1 MRTSLVILAVYL
13 SVALLVDPRGEFPLN
28 DDWCYTRSAFRL
40 GTGAGMHLDEWAAP
54 SLVGQALYGA
64 LLVSI
69 GGTSFTMLRVSTL
82 ALSCAI
88 AAMLWFL
95 LTRLG
100 VRRELAWVATL
111 AWIFNPVQFC
121 LSFTFMTEVPF
132 LFFVVL
138 GSLLYSRHIVSRSRM
153 ALCAAAAS
161 FGYAF
166 LIRQTAALFIGP
178 ALCASLLGV
187 HGENV
192 KRRLLHTS
200 IIAGIT
206 GAIAGS
212 YYLWLGQRGGL
223 TPATQRKFDL
233 LEHLTPEQIL
243 GNSLGILFYLSFML
257 LPVLTGCLPDLRR
270 FGAQFGRRAR
280 IAWLAPWAL
289 AAVFGVA
296 WFYLKYS
303 APEYLPS
310 RAFHSRMPLLLNI
323 LYDSGLG
330 PVTLDP
336 TYYGVPATP
345 VYPNAWRLVTL
356 LTAASIVPLGAVICV
371 ALGRLR
377 RMRTEEP
384 ARMQFLVFGLLSVF
398 AVAAFEIIFSHL
410 QEGGLFDRHLLTAAV
425 PATFLFA
432 GLGGRIATPPGWRD
446 PVKRQIPRI
455 AAVLSLTAM
464 AWFSVAATHDYLAWN
479 RIRWELGSSLLAD
492 GVDPLAAS
500 CGFEFNA
507 WHNYDT
513 FRARGNVGKVYYW
526 WYDSRDYLIAMSP
539 VENYGVLL
547 KKSFHSWLH
556 KRDVPLYLL
565 RIRNRGRPTR

>member
-13 SVALLVDPRGEFPLN
+13 GVALLVDPRGEFPLN

-54 SLVGQALYGA
+54 SLVGQAMYGA
-64 LLVSI
+64 LLVRLA
-69 GGTSFTMLRVSTL
+69 GTSFTTLRISTL
-82 ALSCAI
+82 ALSCAT

-100 VRRELAWVATL
+100 VRRELAWIATL

-138 GSLLYSRHIVSRSRM
+138 GSLLYSRHIVSRSRT
-153 ALCAAAAS
+153 ALCAAAVS

-178 ALCASLLGV
+178 AFCASLLGLRA
-187 HGENV
+187 ESTN
-192 KRRLLHTS
+192 RRLQHAS
-200 IIAGIT
+200 IVAGIT

-212 YYLWLGQRGGL
+212 YYLWLGHRGGL

-233 LEHLTPEQIL
+233 LEHLTAEQIL

-257 LPVLTGCLPDLRR
+257 FPVLAGCLPDLRR

-296 WFYLKYS
+296 WFYLEYS
-303 APEYLPS
+303 DPEYLPS

-336 TYYGVPATP
+336 TYYGAPATP

-356 LTAASIVPLGAVICV
+356 LTAASVVPLGALICV

-377 RMRTEEP
+377 RLRAEEP
-384 ARMQFLVFGLLSVF
+384 ARMQFLVFAMLSVS
-398 AVAAFEIIFSHL
+398 AVAVFEIIFSHL

-432 GLGGRIATPPGWRD
+432 ALGSGTAAQPVGRN
-446 PVKRQIPRI
+446 PVMRQIPRI
-455 AAVLSLTAM
+455 AAALSLAAM
-464 AWFSVAATHDYLAWN
+464 GWFSVTATHDYLAWN
-479 RIRWELGSSLLAD
+479 RIRWELGSSLLAE
-492 GVDPLAAS
+492 GVDPLTAS

-539 VENYGVLL
+539 VEDYRVQQQ
-547 KKSFHSWLH
+547 KSFHSWLH
-556 KRDVPLYLL
+556 NRDVALYLL
-565 RIRNRGRPTR
+565 RIQNRGRPAR